1 MVAFINPVSRLL
13 FSISAVILILFLYMA
28 EVIMRTSRSQWPR
41 GLRRRSTAARLLG
54 LWVRIPPG
62 AWMFVL
68 CLLYKDGS
76 MERKV
81 T

>member
-1 MVAFINPVSRLL
+1 MAEAVSRRP
-13 FSISAVILILFLYMA
+13 VTA
-28 EVIMRTSRSQWPR
+28 EARVRSRRSQRPR
-41 GLRRRSTAARLLG
+41 GLRRGSTAARLLG

-62 AWMFVL
+62 AWMSVL